1 MLMTNESTT
10 GETGASQVPAATAPK
25 IESLNA
31 RRQTTGQ
38 RVSSGRR
45 QVASEDL
52 DLIVRRAAEIQN
64 KRGNAA
70 SQLLTEEEVV
80 EIGRQVGL
88 EPAHVRRAMAEVH
101 AESLAPERPQ
111 GNRILDLLAG
121 DSRVEVRRVVAGE
134 PTLIQQQVEMLLR
147 EREKLSALRRRPTR
161 SVWEASAGIMDRL
174 DRFMNFSGKEYA
186 LADTRQVELAIA
198 ETEPG
203 WSLVTLAADL
213 ANKREEVLYT
223 AGSCVGVAAIL
234 AAAFTAMEGGYGM
247 FFCVVSGLFVGLA
260 SAAVAVPWLRWSVG
274 KRRERIAVILEGL
287 IDQVDR

>member
-1 MLMTNESTT
+1 
-10 GETGASQVPAATAPK
+10 
-25 IESLNA
+25 
-31 RRQTTGQ
+31 
-38 RVSSGRR
+38 
-45 QVASEDL
+45 
-52 DLIVRRAAEIQN
+52 
-64 KRGNAA
+64 A

-101 AESLAPERPQ
+101 AESLAPKPPQ
-111 GNRILDLLAG
+111 GNRILDLVAG
-121 DSRVEVRRVVAGE
+121 DARVEVRRVVAGE

-174 DRFMNFSGKEYA
+174 DRFMNSSGKEYA
-186 LADTRQVELAIA
+186 LAETRQVELAVA

-213 ANKREEVLYT
+213 SNKREEVLYT
-223 AGSCVGVAAIL
+223 AGSCVGGAAIL
-234 AAAFTAMEGGYGM
+234 AAAFAAMEGGGI
-247 FFCVVSGLFVGLA
+247 FFSVVSGVFVGLV
-260 SAAVAVPWLRWSVG
+260 SVAVAVPWLRWSVG
-274 KRRERIAVILEGL
+274 KRRERTAVILEGL